1 MQDPFP
7 IPSCFSAA
15 TATSP
20 DRDPAPAFASNK
32 LGQSAVASVYRTK
45 IAGHSRLITVTWT
58 CTSLL
63 ARALRVSVEGADN
76 ATNTCQIELRP
87 WNFWRRTGSK
97 KLNVQGGPV
106 RVFWDLRNAKFCGE
120 PEPRTGYYVALAH
133 DAELVLLLGDL
144 KPDACRR
151 TGLRPSA
158 IEPAL
163 ASKKEHVYGRRR
175 FATRSKFDDKG
186 RLHDISIECCGGGG
200 GGGGGGAAS
209 TTTDPEMVVKIDGS
223 VAVRVKHL
231 QWKFRG
237 NETVMV
243 SKSRVEVFWDV
254 HDWLF
259 APAAGLRHALFIFKP
274 LPAPHSSVLSS
285 SSSTLP
291 TLSNNVGVGLFL
303 YAWKLE

>member
-32 LGQSAVASVYRTK
+32 PGQSAVASVYRTK

-63 ARALRVSVEGADN
+63 ARALPRVRRGRGQRDKHLPDRAPPLEFLAADRLQEAQRPGRARPRLLGPPQRQVLRRARAPDGLLRRAGPRRRAGAAPRRPEARRLPEDRPPPVRDRARLGVEEGAR
-76 ATNTCQIELRP
+76 LREEALRDAVQV
-87 WNFWRRTGSK
+87 RRQGEAPRHIDRV
-97 KLNVQGGPV
+97 LRRRRRRRRRRVDDDGPGDGGEDRRQRGRPREAPAVEVQGERDRHGQQV
-106 RVFWDLRNAKFCGE
+106 QSRS
-120 PEPRTGYYVALAH
+120 
-133 DAELVLLLGDL
+133 LLGRPRL
-144 KPDACRR
+144 A
-151 TGLRPSA
+151 LRS
-158 IEPAL
+158 
-163 ASKKEHVYGRRR
+163 
-175 FATRSKFDDKG
+175 
-186 RLHDISIECCGGGG
+186 
-200 GGGGGGAAS
+200 
-209 TTTDPEMVVKIDGS
+209 
-223 VAVRVKHL
+223 
-231 QWKFRG
+231 
-237 NETVMV
+237 
-243 SKSRVEVFWDV
+243 
-254 HDWLF
+254 
-259 APAAGLRHALFIFKP
+259 AAGLRHALFIFKP